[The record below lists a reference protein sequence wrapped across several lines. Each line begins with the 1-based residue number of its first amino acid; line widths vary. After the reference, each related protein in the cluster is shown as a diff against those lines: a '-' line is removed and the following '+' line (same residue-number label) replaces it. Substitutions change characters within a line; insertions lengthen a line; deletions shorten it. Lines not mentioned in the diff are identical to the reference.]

1 MDIEAIGKFNAS
13 ANLKLGNDRRRKS
26 DACPSELGN
35 LNRIKIS
42 EVLALYVGV
51 IHTTNPTTGM
61 LNKSYEYFAVPDGIE
76 INSIWA
82 ETPFACSCTLP
93 PVMKWN
99 GVPSNGLISIL
110 KVP

>member
-13 ANLKLGNDRRRKS
+13 ANFKLGNDRRHKS
-26 DACPSELGN
+26 DACSPESRN

-61 LNKSYEYFAVPDGIE
+61 LNKSCEYEAVLEGIE
-76 INSIWA
+76 VNSTWA

-110 KVP
+110 KAP